1 MNRPTLALALILA
14 APALADDPA
23 SLAAGPTCEA
33 FLAMDGP
40 ARLAVLATI
49 QPLGD
54 EIDAE
59 DQDQADQW
67 SNAVARACEADPG
80 AALPDAAAVALG
92 GD

>member
-1 MNRPTLALALILA
+1 
-14 APALADDPA
+14 
-23 SLAAGPTCEA
+23 
-33 FLAMDGP
+33 MDGP
-40 ARLAVLATI
+40 GRLAVLATI

-80 AALPDAAAVALG
+80 AALPDAAATALG